1 MVRIVTVSSRVSR
14 VGGHGGAVRGAGRVI
29 PTRVRSVPG
38 RPGIRWRYRRRGPIV
53 ARSVSGRNSHRDQSC
68 VDGAQGGSHG
78 AIRWPLRPRGR
89 DGAVPLNQPRWTIW
103 SPSVNDRGGD
113 HSLDVRGGA
122 VELVARET
130 RWSPVPGSSIQVSIG
145 GHRPAEGLWP
155 DHRAIRR
162 GLGGWHLARPG
173 SLAARIGGYSYTE
186 CSQGRRGRGGG
197 VFGPD
202 EGPPAGLTRGD
213 ADAAPFKP
221 YADRPTAVDDQG
233 GALPVRSSPLL
244 AGWIRLGVLTLL
256 VRRPYPRAS
265 ALGRLVEFPEFAGP
279 CVPRKL
285 AELGW
290 GVLGQPSAA
299 LPPYAKPTFHAK

>member
-1 MVRIVTVSSRVSR
+1 MRLSTPLGQLEFRCE
-14 VGGHGGAVRGAGRVI
+14 
-29 PTRVRSVPG
+29 
-38 RPGIRWRYRRRGPIV
+38 RYRRR
-53 ARSVSGRNSHRDQSC
+53 RRR
-68 VDGAQGGSHG
+68 
-78 AIRWPLRPRGR
+78 RPST
-89 DGAVPLNQPRWTIW
+89 LQHHLL
-103 SPSVNDRGGD
+103 GGD
-113 HSLDVRGGA
+113 DSLDVRGGA
-122 VELVARET
+122 VEIAARET
-130 RWSPVPGSSIQVSIG
+130 RWPPVLGSSIQVSIC
-145 GHRPAEGLWP
+145 GHRPAEGLWL

-173 SLAARIGGYSYTE
+173 TLAARIGGYSYTE

-202 EGPPAGLTRGD
+202 EDPPAGLTRGD

-256 VRRPYPRAS
+256 VRRPYPRAR

-285 AELGW
+285 AEFGW

-299 LPPYAKPTFHAK
+299 LPPYAKATFHAK